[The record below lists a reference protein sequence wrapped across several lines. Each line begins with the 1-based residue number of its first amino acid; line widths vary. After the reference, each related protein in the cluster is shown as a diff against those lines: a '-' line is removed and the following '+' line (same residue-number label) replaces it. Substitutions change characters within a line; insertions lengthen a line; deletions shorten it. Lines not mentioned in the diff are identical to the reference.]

1 MVQKPLRRAV
11 TDHAPLAFGSL
22 GGHTEMVVNVAEGGG
37 CSVAL
42 GGVHSRALPG
52 LARIRIRLG
61 RTRKGVP
68 AMPGAV
74 AAAEEED
81 LEGALCRV
89 LRDTPRAFVVVYDFR
104 EYEERADLLVRSLA
118 RFWGRRE
125 AEMGAGSLPKAA
137 AILIGESLFASL
149 GGGLV
154 STFMK
159 ACRIACPLAIC
170 HTEGAAEEFFETR
183 LAPGKGPG
191 ERGRPPFVSVVNVL
205 DAPSGRV
212 CGCLALLAPLRPQG
226 KAAEEEAHRGTSRA
240 HTFHMQPN
248 GDVRVVQSFHED
260 VMVSED
266 LELAHLDKL
275 RSSGSRRCLAGC
287 GSLSSCASPAVAALK
302 FCCAK
307 AQLELLLGVSFHL
320 GELAVD
326 ADVEGRSAEKI
337 SVAHFSCAQNT
348 GSVWER
354 WERTNDGAE
363 CLEGVVALLE
373 QLFSKAALLLGLPR
387 RS

>member
-1 MVQKPLRRAV
+1 
-11 TDHAPLAFGSL
+11 
-22 GGHTEMVVNVAEGGG
+22 MVVNVAEGGG

-42 GGVHSRALPG
+42 GGVSSRALPG
-52 LARIRIRLG
+52 LARIRIRPG
-61 RTRKGVP
+61 RSRRGVLP
-68 AMPGAV
+68 AMPGA
-74 AAAEEED
+74 AAPAEEED

-89 LRDTPRAFVVVYDFR
+89 LRDAPRAFVVVYDFR

-125 AEMGAGSLPKAA
+125 VEMGAGSLPKAA

-183 LAPGKGPG
+183 LAASGKGPG
-191 ERGRPPFVSVVNVL
+191 GDRGRPPPFVSVVNVL
-205 DAPSGRV
+205 DAPPGRV

-287 GSLSSCASPAVAALK
+287 SSLSSCASPAVAALK

-337 SVAHFSCAQNT
+337 SGAHFSRAQNP

-363 CLEGVVALLE
+363 CLEGVAALLE
-373 QLFSKAALLLGLPR
+373 LLFSKAALALGLPR